1 MFKLVISSP
10 KEKKSLQV
18 EKDVPTLIGMK
29 IGGNFDGSMI
39 GLNGYVLQITGGSD
53 KEGFPMRRNLL
64 GTARKKL
71 LLSGGVAY
79 KSKRNGVKK
88 RKSVRG
94 NTISEDISQINVKV
108 IENGP
113 KGIDELLG
121 LVKEEPKE
129 EEKKEET
136 KKPEKKEE
144 KPKEE
149 SKTEPEAEPKQA
161 KPESKVE
168 PKPEPEAK
176 PEAKEEAK
184 PEAKKEAAKT
194 EPKEETKAE
203 EAEKKD

>member
-18 EKDVPTLIGMK
+18 EKDVPMFIGMK
-29 IGGNFDGSMI
+29 IGGKFDGSMI

-53 KEGFPMRRNLL
+53 TEGFPMRRNLP

-108 IENGP
+108 VENGP

-121 LVKEEPKE
+121 LVKEPKA

-136 KKPEKKEE
+136 KEPEKKEE
-144 KPKEE
+144 KP
-149 SKTEPEAEPKQA
+149 EAEPKE
-161 KPESKVE
+161 PEKEEKIEKE
-168 PKPEPEAK
+168 PKEEK
-176 PEAKEEAK
+176 VEAKEE
-184 PEAKKEAAKT
+184 PEQEAKVEANPT
-194 EPKEETKAE
+194 EEAPKEETKAE
-203 EAEKKD
+203 PKVAEKMD